1 MMERRVQIGAALGIL
16 VGLVVVE
23 YLVNA
28 LWVQGLSM
36 PLIQMV
42 CILGAAL
49 VTLTANAIAVSV
61 VIRYRRVVA
70 EKNEEIER
78 LAAIGEIVA
87 HVAHYQ
93 KNLLNGLRGGLYV
106 ANGAIAK
113 GDWEETRNGW
123 RMLHGSVQRI
133 ERLTLDMLY
142 YVKGRIPKREPID
155 VNEVIQEVVDL
166 MRETAASR
174 NVELAAE
181 FDMEIGKQALDRT
194 AIYRAILDLVSN
206 AIDACAESE
215 SGKLVSLKS
224 HATTN
229 EIVVTVAD
237 DGVGMS
243 DQVRS
248 NLFVRFFSTK
258 GGQGTGL
265 GLPVV
270 KKVVEEHKG
279 ILEVESEVGEG
290 STFHLRFP
298 KSPALRLPTAKPRQR
313 AKGFQWSAESSHSG
327 GASRLPLDSVEGA
340 NAANHRRRGRAS
352 VRGVQ

>member
-1 MMERRVQIGAALGIL
+1 MTERRVQIGAAVGIV
-16 VGLVVVE
+16 VGLSMVW

-28 LWVQGLSM
+28 LWVQGWSM
-36 PLIQMV
+36 HLIHAV
-42 CILGAAL
+42 AILAAAL
-49 VTLTANAIAVSV
+49 VTLAASVIVVTV
-61 VIRYRRVVA
+61 VIRYRRVL
-70 EKNEEIER
+70 EGKNRELER

-87 HVAHYQ
+87 RVAHYQ

-106 ANGAIAK
+106 ANGAMAK
-113 GDWEETRNGW
+113 GNQEDLREGW

-142 YVKGRIPKREPID
+142 YVKGRVPRREPTD

-166 MRETAASR
+166 MREAAAQR
-174 NVELAAE
+174 NIELRAE
-181 FDMEIGKQALDRT
+181 LGEGIGKQTFDRT

-215 SGKLVSLKS
+215 SGRLVSLES
-224 HATTN
+224 HATADET
-229 EIVVTVAD
+229 VVTVAD
-237 DGVGMS
+237 NGVGMS

-270 KKVVEEHKG
+270 KKVVEEHG
-279 ILEVESEVGEG
+279 GTLDVESKLGEG
-290 STFHLRFP
+290 SAFHLRFP
-298 KSPALRLPTAKPRQR
+298 KSA
-313 AKGFQWSAESSHSG
+313 
-327 GASRLPLDSVEGA
+327 
-340 NAANHRRRGRAS
+340 
-352 VRGVQ
+352 